1 MLELYPLPIIS
12 IFKFHFIFPQTS
24 YVVIT
29 DSQIVTYMTMYMNH
43 LKVQTILLL
52 LHPVQLKEFAIFV
65 FDGRIAI

>member
-12 IFKFHFIFPQTS
+12 IIKFHFIFPQTS